1 MSRATVE
8 EFQKDAARLLAA
20 VERGEQF
27 IIARGQK
34 AVARLLPAEDEPAPD
49 AIHEQWCGA
58 AMSNLAR
65 AYGADEPDYSAATII
80 EPNPHYRP

>member
-1 MSRATVE
+1 MSTATVE

-34 AVARLLPAEDEPAPD
+34 AVARLVPAEDELLPD
-49 AIHEQWCGA
+49 ALHEEWSGA
-58 AMSNLAR
+58 ATSNLAR
-65 AYGADEPDYSAATII
+65 DYGPDEPEYIATAII